1 MGKENIK
8 YTTDG
13 KKVVVIGDLNQSEK
27 IVQEIFV
34 TEDGCEIPLGE
45 RFVVES
51 LLDSPSVSWK
61 EKSLK
66 ELEQKYESQ
75 KKYWDEQINKLN
87 SEKKIVSSQLRQIVN
102 NIKSNIKNDSL
113 INVINGIES
122 FLCADKMYI
131 LADDYRKFI
140 IKEFNAE
147 SDSFFASR
155 YENHY
160 GRKEFDSLRLVSI
173 WGKSDGNLCWKI
185 GEYSDYSG
193 RFNEFLFFK
202 SEQECIDKIQEIVDS
217 TSQYGERELIA
228 EKEFGIKL
236 DDSKVKIYLNS
247 LSKSKEDRL
256 NCLKRDCELL
266 EKEIS
271 EIKKRK

>member
-1 MGKENIK
+1 MEKSSIK

-34 TEDGCEIPLGE
+34 TEDGCEIPSGE
-45 RFVVES
+45 RFVVKS

-66 ELEQKYESQ
+66 DLEIKYESQ
-75 KKYWDEQINKLN
+75 KKYWDAQINQLN
-87 SEKKIVSSQLRQIVN
+87 DEKRIVSTQLRQIVN

-131 LADDYRKFI
+131 LANDYRKFI

-155 YENHY
+155 LH
-160 GRKEFDSLRLVSI
+160 F
-173 WGKSDGNLCWKI
+173 
-185 GEYSDYSG
+185 
-193 RFNEFLFFK
+193 
-202 SEQECIDKIQEIVDS
+202 
-217 TSQYGERELIA
+217 
-228 EKEFGIKL
+228 
-236 DDSKVKIYLNS
+236 
-247 LSKSKEDRL
+247 
-256 NCLKRDCELL
+256 
-266 EKEIS
+266 
-271 EIKKRK
+271 